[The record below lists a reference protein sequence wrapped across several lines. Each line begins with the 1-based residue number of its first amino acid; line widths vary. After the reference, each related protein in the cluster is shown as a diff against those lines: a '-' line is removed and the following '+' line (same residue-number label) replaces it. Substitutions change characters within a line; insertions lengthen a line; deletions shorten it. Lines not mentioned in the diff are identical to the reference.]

1 MSAAVLPFV
10 EKTADYP
17 IDDRQMLTEETNQL
31 RQALEDTIEVLERT
45 RHAFKS
51 RELGQLRRRLV
62 SLLERFEEST
72 DTSRNRAD

>member
-1 MSAAVLPFV
+1 M
-10 EKTADYP
+10 P
-17 IDDRQMLTEETNQL
+17 IEETDQL

-62 SLLERFEEST
+62 GLLEQFEDSVIASRDAT
-72 DTSRNRAD
+72 D

>member
-1 MSAAVLPFV
+1 MP
-10 EKTADYP
+10 
-17 IDDRQMLTEETNQL
+17 TEETDQL

-62 SLLERFEEST
+62 GLLEQFEESEIA
-72 DTSRNRAD
+72 SRNATD